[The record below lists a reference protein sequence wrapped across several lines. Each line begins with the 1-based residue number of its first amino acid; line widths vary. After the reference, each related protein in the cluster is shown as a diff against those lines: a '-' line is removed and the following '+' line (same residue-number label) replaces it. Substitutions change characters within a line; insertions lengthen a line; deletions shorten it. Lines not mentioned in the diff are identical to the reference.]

1 MSKYVIENLLVNT
14 LINPELTGSSLCFHS
29 LSTCIKKKKITKDY
43 LRRCSKGAVQWVKKN
58 IKISGQFVI
67 SVNA

>member
-43 LRRCSKGAVQWVKKN
+43 LRRCSKGPYNGLKKT
-58 IKISGQFVI
+58 
-67 SVNA
+67 